1 MSSYPPPVPGEQK
14 KGLSGWA
21 VAGIGCLVILVL
33 GFVGAGFAAK
43 WLWGKGKEAMEK
55 AGVSMEDF
63 QSSPEKA
70 AAKIFVAANPDI
82 ELVSEDAGGGT
93 MTVKVKSSG
102 ETLTVSYADLAKGK
116 LVMTSSSG
124 EQVTIDGT
132 NQDGQGKI
140 VMKSGDSTTVIG
152 TESDL
157 VPTPAWVPVFPKSR
171 PMSGGVRSE
180 NSEGVKGTTLAEAD
194 ATVTEVKDF
203 YESELKAKG
212 YEVQTTVT
220 NAAGADSAMLSAD
233 SADKKSKLVIMINSE
248 GQKVNVMLNYEGP
261 K

>member
-21 VAGIGCLVILVL
+21 IAGIGCLVLIVL

-43 WLWGKGKEAMEK
+43 WLWGVGKEAMEK

-63 QSSPEKA
+63 QNHPEKA
-70 AAKIFVAANPDI
+70 AAKIFVAANPEIDLI
-82 ELVSEDAGGGT
+82 SEDAGAGT

-116 LVMTSSSG
+116 LVMTSSGG
-124 EQVTIDGT
+124 EQVTIDGSG
-132 NQDGQGKI
+132 QDGQGKI

-152 TESDL
+152 TEADL
-157 VPTPAWVPVFPKSR
+157 VPLPAWVPVFPKSR

-180 NSEGVKGTTLAEAD
+180 NNEGVKGTALSEAEG
-194 ATVTEVKDF
+194 TVAEVKAF

-220 NAAGADSAMLSAD
+220 DAAGAQSAMVSAD
-233 SADKKSKLVIMINSE
+233 SADKKSKVVIMINAE
-248 GQKVNVMLNYEGP
+248 GQKVTMMLNYEGP